1 MKKLFVCVLALTL
14 LCASLFAISEGDVT
28 ALVQATG
35 LDFSTTDNPGGSIIC
50 DYFVSS
56 SRTSEMQW
64 SDATHLYSV
73 TGDTDTIAQL
83 YVDALSIG
91 GWESCRYLVGKKAR
105 ISYGVKSKKMLGT
118 LDEYLSE
125 MESTLGVKANEGNA
139 ASAASSDAQ
148 DYVLNTN
155 TKKFHYPSCSSVNQ
169 MKKKNRQDYHG
180 TRDEL
185 ISRGY
190 DPCGKCNP

>member
-1 MKKLFVCVLALTL
+1 MKELFVCVLALTL

-35 LDFSTTDNPGGSIIC
+35 LDFSTTDNPDGSIIC

-56 SRTSEMQW
+56 SRTSEIQW

-105 ISYGVKSKKMLGT
+105 ISYGVKSKKKLGT

-155 TKKFHYPSCSSVNQ
+155 TKKFHYPNCSSVSQ
-169 MKKKNRQDYHG
+169 MKAKNRKDFTG
-180 TRDEL
+180 TRDE
-185 ISRGY
+185 IIAMGY
-190 DPCGKCNP
+190 DPCGNCHP

>member
-28 ALVQATG
+28 ALVQASG
-35 LDFSTTDNPGGSIIC
+35 LDFSTTDNPDCSIIC
-50 DYFVSS
+50 DYFLSS

-105 ISYGVKSKKMLGT
+105 ISYGVKSKKKLGT

-185 ISRGY
+185 ISSGY
-190 DPCGKCNP
+190 EPCGKCNP

>member
-35 LDFSTTDNPGGSIIC
+35 LDFSTTDNPDGSIIC

-56 SRTSEMQW
+56 SRTSEIQW

-83 YVDALSIG
+83 YVDALSLG

-105 ISYGVKSKKMLGT
+105 ISYGVKSKKKLGT

-125 MESTLGVKANEGNA
+125 MESTLGVKANEENA

>member
-35 LDFSTTDNPGGSIIC
+35 LDFSTTDNPDGSIIC

-56 SRTSEMQW
+56 SRTSEIQW

-105 ISYGVKSKKMLGT
+105 ISYGVKSKKKLGT

-155 TKKFHYPSCSSVNQ
+155 TKKFHYLSCSSVNQ
-169 MKKKNRQDYHG
+169 IKKKNRKDYHG

-185 ISRGY
+185 ISSGY
-190 DPCGKCNP
+190 EPCGKCNP

>member
-35 LDFSTTDNPGGSIIC
+35 LDFSTTDNPDGSIIC

-56 SRTSEMQW
+56 SRTSEIQW

-83 YVDALSIG
+83 YVDALSLG

-105 ISYGVKSKKMLGT
+105 ISYGVKSKKKLGT

>member
-83 YVDALSIG
+83 YVDALSLG

>member
-28 ALVQATG
+28 ALVQASG
-35 LDFSTTDNPGGSIIC
+35 LDFSTTDNPDGSIIC
-50 DYFVSS
+50 DYFLSS

-105 ISYGVKSKKMLGT
+105 ISYGVKSKKKLGT

-125 MESTLGVKANEGNA
+125 MESTLGVKANEGNS

-155 TKKFHYPSCSSVNQ
+155 SKKFHYPSCSSVNQ
-169 MKKKNRQDYHG
+169 IKKKNRKDYHG

-185 ISRGY
+185 ISSGY
-190 DPCGKCNP
+190 EPCGKCNP

>member
-28 ALVQATG
+28 ALVQASG
-35 LDFSTTDNPGGSIIC
+35 LDFSTTDNPDGSIIC
-50 DYFVSS
+50 DYFLSS
-56 SRTSEMQW
+56 SRTAEMQW

-83 YVDALSIG
+83 YVDALSLG

-105 ISYGVKSKKMLGT
+105 ISYGVKSKKKLGT

-185 ISRGY
+185 ISSGY
-190 DPCGKCNP
+190 EPCGKCNP